1 MIVNTVSD
9 VRRMLHGMN
18 RAQVQDIAR
27 KFLSALRYMAD
38 HTGLED
44 ELDDSV
50 NVLDD
55 SVDVLES

>member
-1 MIVNTVSD
+1 
-9 VRRMLHGMN
+9 MLHGMN
-18 RAQVQDIAR
+18 RAQIQDIAR

-38 HTGLED
+38 HNGLEG
-44 ELDDSV
+44 ELDDWT